1 MAAQR
6 FRCATSALRMPQPVL
21 PSRLRTALTHRLPP
35 SAGAG
40 NAPPLAGAHGRAARP
55 PPSPRAVGAPQRDR
69 SGPRGIAA
77 VGAGREG
84 PGIPESRRHGGGAQ
98 SACVSGGWLPTAPCR
113 PPPRMRTGGGGAPPS
128 SLPPLRLV
136 MARPRCR
143 QPHINFRKVL
153 RKRFTGAASPF

>member
-69 SGPRGIAA
+69 SGSRGIAA

-113 PPPRMRTGGGGAPPS
+113 PPPRMRTGGGGASLIPPS
-128 SLPPLRLV
+128 PQAGHGEASVPS
-136 MARPRCR
+136 
-143 QPHINFRKVL
+143 
-153 RKRFTGAASPF
+153 AAD